1 MAHNARDNRSPKREW
16 ISRRSWLLAGLAIP
30 LSRVRASETLDVSF
44 DGDNLRIATP
54 GLHFLA
60 GKPLERLK
68 NAETVAFVAQIS
80 LYSDAF
86 KTPFRFPVRERLIVS
101 YDLWEE
107 KFAVKIPGLLVKPKA
122 HLTASQAENFCIDNL
137 AYSTLGLPPD
147 RPFWMK
153 FELRTT
159 SQKDLSSLMGDGKIY
174 LSRLVELFDRRPE
187 KGELQWTLTAGPLR
201 LPFLPRTTA
210 ARGNRIG

>member
-1 MAHNARDNRSPKREW
+1 MAHNARDNR

-30 LSRVRASETLDVSF
+30 VSRLRASESLDVSF

-54 GLHFLA
+54 GLHFLT
-60 GKPLERLK
+60 GKPLERLR
-68 NAETVAFVAQIS
+68 NADTVVFVAQIS

-86 KTPFRFPVRERLIVS
+86 KTPLRFPVRERLVVS

-107 KFAVKIPGLLVKPKA
+107 KFAVKIPGIPVPPKS
-122 HLTASQAENFCIDNL
+122 HLTTAQAEYFCIDNL
-137 AYSTLGLPPD
+137 AYSTLGLPPE

-159 SQKDLSSLMGDGKIY
+159 AKQDLSSLMGDSGISIGRMIDILTRK
-174 LSRLVELFDRRPE
+174 PGP
-187 KGELQWTLTAGPLR
+187 GELSWTRTAGPLR
-201 LPFLPRTTA
+201 LAFLPRVSA
-210 ARGNRIG
+210 GRGIRIG

>member
-1 MAHNARDNRSPKREW
+1 VAAPQER

-30 LSRVRASETLDVSF
+30 LSHALAAESLDVSF

-68 NAETVAFVAQIS
+68 NAETVAFVAQLS

-86 KTPFRFPVRERLIVS
+86 KTPIRFPVRERLIVS

-107 KFAVKIPGLLVKPKA
+107 KFAVKIPGFLVKPKE
-122 HLTASQAENFCIDNL
+122 HLTAAQAENFCIDNL
-137 AYSTLGLPPD
+137 AYSALGLPVD

-153 FELRTT
+153 FELRATAK
-159 SQKDLSSLMGDGKIY
+159 QDLSSLMGDYGISLGWMIEALARK
-174 LSRLVELFDRRPE
+174 PGP
-187 KGELQWTLTAGPLR
+187 GELSWTRTAGPLR
-201 LPFLPRTTA
+201 LSFLPRTTA
-210 ARGNRIG
+210 SRGNRIG